1 MNEYETDEDLTT
13 DPNDNGND
21 FGLENDGRINY
32 RKTPFPWFGGKS
44 KAAPLV
50 WQLLGDCHHYV
61 EPFFGGGAVLL
72 NRPHPCNRPYYSET
86 VNDLDG
92 LVVNAWRAMQ
102 YHPEETARHASWP
115 VSELDKNARQIH
127 VLKWRKDKN
136 FELLAGTHDY
146 CDPLIAG
153 WWLWGTCV
161 QIGAF
166 DGNAPWTA
174 DPVTGRIRKWRD
186 IQADREPG
194 VFRDIPCV
202 ACGGKGVNH
211 PNTKEPGVRRNLPD
225 ITDNGRGVN
234 RPQAREPGVRR
245 NLPHISSDGQGVNHP
260 NTKEPG
266 VSRDRPELIS
276 GGRGVNHAGAREPG
290 VRRDRPHVSND
301 GQGVNHT
308 KTREPG
314 VLSDQFGNEFHA
326 MAMPELIR
334 WFQWLSARLRHV
346 RIINGDWSRV
356 CTTGA
361 AHTLPIR
368 QGHGP
373 CAYFL
378 DPPYSAEAGRD
389 MTLYAME
396 SGSVAHDVR
405 EWCLKNGA
413 NPLNRIVLAG
423 FDTEH
428 AELESHGWTVHEWF
442 AAGHLQGGMGN
453 VRKDKSKGGHQQKR
467 ERLWASPHCLP
478 INQPA
483 KSETRSLFGD

>member
-1 MNEYETDEDLTT
+1 MSDFENDEDLTI
-13 DPNDNGND
+13 DPDDNGND
-21 FGLENDGRINY
+21 FGMANDGRINY

-127 VLKWRKDKN
+127 VLQWRKDKN

-166 DGNAPWTA
+166 DGNAPWTC
-174 DPVTGRIRKWRD
+174 DPTTGRIRKWKD
-186 IQADREPG
+186 IQAESEPGVSRNRPELISGGRGVNRPQAREPG
-194 VFRDIPCV
+194 VFRDLPHLTGSQGVNRPQTREPGV
-202 ACGGKGVNH
+202 ARDRPDINDNGRGVNH
-211 PNTKEPGVRRNLPD
+211 PNTREPGVARNRPQL
-225 ITDNGRGVN
+225 TDNGRGVN
-234 RPQAREPGVRR
+234 RPQAREPGV
-245 NLPHISSDGQGVNHP
+245 
-260 NTKEPG
+260 
-266 VSRDRPELIS
+266 
-276 GGRGVNHAGAREPG
+276 
-290 VRRDRPHVSND
+290 
-301 GQGVNHT
+301 
-308 KTREPG
+308 
-314 VLSDQFGNEFHA
+314 LSDQPGNEFHA

-373 CAYFL
+373 CAFFL

-405 EWCLKNGA
+405 EWCVKNGA

-428 AELESHGWTVHEWF
+428 AELEAHGWTVHEWF

-478 INQPA
+478 INQPT

>member
-1 MNEYETDEDLTT
+1 VNEYETDEDLTT
-13 DPNDNGND
+13 DPDDTGND

-72 NRPHPCNRPYYSET
+72 NRPHPCNRPYFSET

-127 VLKWRKDKN
+127 VLNWRKNKN

-166 DGNAPWTA
+166 DGAAPWTA
-174 DPVTGRIRKWRD
+174 DPVTGRIRKWKD
-186 IQADREPG
+186 IQAEREPG
-194 VFRDIPCV
+194 VARD
-202 ACGGKGVNH
+202 
-211 PNTKEPGVRRNLPD
+211 LPH
-225 ITDNGRGVN
+225 ISTNGQGVN
-234 RPQAREPGVRR
+234 RPQAREPGVAR
-245 NLPHISSDGQGVNHP
+245 
-260 NTKEPG
+260 
-266 VSRDRPELIS
+266 SRPTLE
-276 GGRGVNHAGAREPG
+276 GRGVATPYI
-290 VRRDRPHVSND
+290 
-301 GQGVNHT
+301 
-308 KTREPG
+308 REPG
-314 VLSDQFGNEFHA
+314 VLSDQPGNEFHA
-326 MAMPELIR
+326 QTMPELIR

-373 CAYFL
+373 CAFFL

-405 EWCLKNGA
+405 EWCVKNGA
-413 NPLNRIVLAG
+413 SPLNRIVLAG

-428 AELESHGWTVHEWF
+428 AELEAHGWTVHEWF

>member
-1 MNEYETDEDLTT
+1 MTNDDYLDDEDLTT
-13 DPNDNGND
+13 DPDDNGND
-21 FGLENDGRINY
+21 FGMANDGRINY

-127 VLKWRKDKN
+127 VLNWRKHKN

-174 DPVTGRIRKWRD
+174 DPVTGRIRKWKD
-186 IQADREPG
+186 IQAES
-194 VFRDIPCV
+194 
-202 ACGGKGVNH
+202 
-211 PNTKEPGVRRNLPD
+211 EPGVRRNLPQISSNGQGVNHPNTREPGVRRNLPQ
-225 ITDNGRGVN
+225 ITDNGQGVN
-234 RPQAREPGVRR
+234 RPQAREPGV
-245 NLPHISSDGQGVNHP
+245 
-260 NTKEPG
+260 
-266 VSRDRPELIS
+266 
-276 GGRGVNHAGAREPG
+276 
-290 VRRDRPHVSND
+290 
-301 GQGVNHT
+301 
-308 KTREPG
+308 
-314 VLSDQFGNEFHA
+314 LSDEPGNEFHP

-373 CAYFL
+373 CAFFL

-405 EWCLKNGA
+405 EWCLRNGA

-428 AELESHGWTVHEWF
+428 SELEAHGWTVHEWF

-478 INQPA
+478 VGEAA
-483 KSETRSLFGD
+483 KPRTRSLFGDD

>member
-1 MNEYETDEDLTT
+1 MSDTIDDG
-13 DPNDNGND
+13 DD
-21 FGLENDGRINY
+21 LENDGRINY

-127 VLKWRKDKN
+127 VLNWRKNKN

-166 DGNAPWTA
+166 DGAAPWTA
-174 DPVTGRIRKWRD
+174 DPVTGRIRKWKD
-186 IQADREPG
+186 IQAEREPG
-194 VFRDIPCV
+194 VARD
-202 ACGGKGVNH
+202 
-211 PNTKEPGVRRNLPD
+211 LPHISSD
-225 ITDNGRGVN
+225 GRGVN
-234 RPQAREPGVRR
+234 RPQAREPGVA
-245 NLPHISSDGQGVNHP
+245 
-260 NTKEPG
+260 
-266 VSRDRPELIS
+266 RDRPDI
-276 GGRGVNHAGAREPG
+276 GGNGRGVNHA
-290 VRRDRPHVSND
+290 S
-301 GQGVNHT
+301 
-308 KTREPG
+308 TREPG
-314 VLSDQFGNEFHA
+314 VLSDDPDNEFHPVT
-326 MAMPELIR
+326 MPELVR
-334 WFQWLSARLRHV
+334 WFQWLAARLRHV
-346 RIINGDWSRV
+346 RVINGDWSRV

-361 AHTLPIR
+361 AHTLPVR
-368 QGHGP
+368 QGKGP
-373 CAYFL
+373 CAVFL
-378 DPPYSAEAGRD
+378 DPPYSAEASRD

-396 SGSVAHDVR
+396 SGTVAHDVR
-405 EWCLKNGA
+405 EWCVKNGD
-413 NPLNRIVLAG
+413 NPKFRIVLAG
-423 FDTEH
+423 FDSEH
-428 AELESHGWTVHEWF
+428 VELERHGWTVHEWF
-442 AAGHLQGGMGN
+442 TAGHLRGGMGN
-453 VRKDKSKGGHQQKR
+453 VRKDKAKGGHQQKR

>member
-1 MNEYETDEDLTT
+1 MKYETDEDLTT
-13 DPNDNGND
+13 DVDDNGND

-50 WQLLGDCHHYV
+50 WQLLGDCPHYV

-72 NRPHPCNRPYYSET
+72 NRPHPCNRKYYSET

-115 VSELDKNARQIH
+115 VTELDKNARQIR
-127 VLKWRKDKN
+127 VLQWRKEKD
-136 FELLAGTHDY
+136 FEKLAGTHDY

-166 DGNAPWTA
+166 DGNAPWTC
-174 DPVTGRIRKWRD
+174 DPVTGRIRKWKD
-186 IQADREPG
+186 IQGDGPG
-194 VFRDIPCV
+194 VARDLPHISG
-202 ACGGKGVNH
+202 CGQ
-211 PNTKEPGVRRNLPD
+211 
-225 ITDNGRGVN
+225 GVN
-234 RPQAREPGVRR
+234 RPQLREPGVRR
-245 NLPHISSDGQGVNHP
+245 NLPAMVGERGVNRP
-260 NTKEPG
+260 SMREPG
-266 VSRDRPELIS
+266 VARDLPHLV
-276 GGRGVNHAGAREPG
+276 GNGMGVNHA
-290 VRRDRPHVSND
+290 S
-301 GQGVNHT
+301 
-308 KTREPG
+308 TREPG
-314 VLSDQFGNEFHA
+314 VLSDDPANEFHPLT
-326 MAMPELIR
+326 MPELVR

-361 AHTLPIR
+361 AHTLPVR
-368 QGHGP
+368 QGKGP
-373 CAYFL
+373 CAVFL
-378 DPPYSAEAGRD
+378 DPPYSAEAGRN

-405 EWCLKNGA
+405 EWCVKNGP

-428 AELESHGWTVHEWF
+428 AELEAHGWTVHEWF

-478 INQPA
+478 TNQPA

>member
-1 MNEYETDEDLTT
+1 MSDTIDDG
-13 DPNDNGND
+13 DD
-21 FGLENDGRINY
+21 LENDGRINY

-127 VLKWRKDKN
+127 VLNWRKNKN

-166 DGNAPWTA
+166 DGAAPWTA
-174 DPVTGRIRKWRD
+174 DPVTGRIRKWKD
-186 IQADREPG
+186 IQAEREPG
-194 VFRDIPCV
+194 VARD
-202 ACGGKGVNH
+202 
-211 PNTKEPGVRRNLPD
+211 LPD
-225 ITDNGRGVN
+225 IGGN
-234 RPQAREPGVRR
+234 
-245 NLPHISSDGQGVNHP
+245 
-260 NTKEPG
+260 
-266 VSRDRPELIS
+266 
-276 GGRGVNHAGAREPG
+276 GRGVNHA
-290 VRRDRPHVSND
+290 S
-301 GQGVNHT
+301 
-308 KTREPG
+308 TREPG
-314 VLSDQFGNEFHA
+314 VLSDDPDNEFHPVT
-326 MAMPELIR
+326 MPELVR
-334 WFQWLSARLRHV
+334 WFQWLAARLRHV
-346 RIINGDWSRV
+346 RVINGDWSRV

-361 AHTLPIR
+361 AHTLPVR
-368 QGHGP
+368 QGKGP
-373 CAYFL
+373 CAVFL
-378 DPPYSAEAGRD
+378 DPPYSAEASRD

-396 SGSVAHDVR
+396 SGTVAHDVR
-405 EWCLKNGA
+405 EWCVKNGD
-413 NPLNRIVLAG
+413 NPKFRIVLAG
-423 FDTEH
+423 FDSEH
-428 AELESHGWTVHEWF
+428 VELERHGWTVHEWF
-442 AAGHLQGGMGN
+442 TAGHLRGGMGN
-453 VRKDKSKGGHQQKR
+453 VRKDKAKGGHQQKR

>member
-1 MNEYETDEDLTT
+1 MSDT
-13 DPNDNGND
+13 NDDGD
-21 FGLENDGRINY
+21 DLENDGRVNY
-32 RKTPFPWFGGKS
+32 KKTPFPWYGGKS
-44 KAAPLV
+44 QAAPLV
-50 WQLLGDCHHYV
+50 WQLLGDCVHYV

-102 YHPEETARHASWP
+102 FHPEETARHASWP

-136 FELLAGTHDY
+136 YELLAGTHDY

-174 DPVTGRIRKWRD
+174 DPVTGRIRKWKD
-186 IQADREPG
+186 IQAEREPG
-194 VFRDIPCV
+194 VARDLPHISK
-202 ACGGKGVNH
+202 CGQGVNH
-211 PNTKEPGVRRNLPD
+211 PNTREPGVARDRPNIGDDGKGVTRPQLREPGVARDLPH
-225 ITDNGRGVN
+225 IGDNGQGVN

-245 NLPHISSDGQGVNHP
+245 NLPHIGDNGRGVNRP
-260 NTKEPG
+260 QLREPG
-266 VSRDRPELIS
+266 VTRSLPYLGDN
-276 GGRGVNHAGAREPG
+276 GRGVNHA
-290 VRRDRPHVSND
+290 S
-301 GQGVNHT
+301 
-308 KTREPG
+308 TREPG
-314 VLSDQFGNEFHA
+314 VLSDDPANEFHPLT
-326 MAMPELIR
+326 MPELVR

-361 AHTLPIR
+361 AHTLPVR
-368 QGHGP
+368 QGKGP
-373 CAYFL
+373 CAVFL
-378 DPPYSAEAGRD
+378 DPPYSAEASRN

-396 SGSVAHDVR
+396 SGTVAHDVR
-405 EWCLKNGA
+405 EWCVKNGG
-413 NPLNRIVLAG
+413 NPKFRIVLAG
-423 FDTEH
+423 FDSEH
-428 AELESHGWTVHEWF
+428 TELESHGWSVHEWF
-442 AAGHLQGGMGN
+442 AAGHLRGGMGN
-453 VRKDKSKGGHQQKR
+453 VKKDKSTGGHQQKR

-478 INQPA
+478 IGKPQA
-483 KSETRSLFGD
+483 EQGRLFDGD

>member
-1 MNEYETDEDLTT
+1 MTTDDYLDDELTT
-13 DPNDNGND
+13 DPNDDGND
-21 FGLENDGRINY
+21 FGIENDGRINY

-102 YHPEETARHASWP
+102 FHPEETARHASWP

-136 FELLAGTHDY
+136 YELLAGTHDY

-194 VFRDIPCV
+194 VARD
-202 ACGGKGVNH
+202 
-211 PNTKEPGVRRNLPD
+211 LPA
-225 ITDNGRGVN
+225 IGDNGRGVN
-234 RPQAREPGVRR
+234 RPQAREPGV
-245 NLPHISSDGQGVNHP
+245 
-260 NTKEPG
+260 
-266 VSRDRPELIS
+266 
-276 GGRGVNHAGAREPG
+276 
-290 VRRDRPHVSND
+290 
-301 GQGVNHT
+301 
-308 KTREPG
+308 
-314 VLSDQFGNEFHA
+314 LSDQPGNEFHPQT
-326 MAMPELIR
+326 MPELIR

-346 RIINGDWSRV
+346 RVINGDWSRV

-361 AHTLPIR
+361 AWTLPVR

-373 CAYFL
+373 CAVFL

-405 EWCLKNGA
+405 AWCIEHGAHKNF
-413 NPLNRIVLAG
+413 RIVLAG

-428 AELESHGWTVHEWF
+428 SELEQHGWTMHEWF

-453 VRKDKSKGGHQQKR
+453 VRKDKSKGGNQQKR

-478 INQPA
+478 IGEAA
-483 KSETRSLFGD
+483 KPRTRSLFGDD